1 MASVSS
7 RSQGQDDSVS
17 EAGDQPDD
25 ASQQSGKWRFYRVKY
40 VTLNCGEEEHF

>member
-17 EAGDQPDD
+17 ETGDQPDD
-25 ASQQSGKWRFYRVKY
+25 ASQQSGIGVFSQVGYETDMY
-40 VTLNCGEEEHF
+40 CLFGS